1 MKQLF
6 AIIVF
11 SIAAT
16 AALFCAE
23 TTDTAAVHGAD
34 LSIRFF
40 ERTIYY
46 PGNSPAEPV
55 LVQVSLSNNTPQPL
69 RFKMADDHFY
79 SLDFSALTTRNLPLD
94 HTEVWLR
101 SRSSSRQI
109 YFREVSLEP
118 GESLSFTVDVK
129 DFLDIPT
136 PGMYILQC
144 HFYPELKR
152 LSDESEQRVS
162 SNKLTLEVKPSP
174 SAAAATILPVS
185 PESAQILRPE
195 PMPPD
200 QVLTY
205 ILTAR
210 QKSHWNQFFLYFDL
224 ERMLSRDP
232 ARKRRFRAE
241 SEDGR
246 LSMIEHYKLELS
258 QATIEKEIATIPVD
272 FRIEK
277 TMYTENEGTVTVIQW
292 FDYRTFREKKRFTY
306 YLSQHDGI
314 WRVYDYTVDNLGTE

>member
-23 TTDTAAVHGAD
+23 TADTAAVHGAD

-174 SAAAATILPVS
+174 PR
-185 PESAQILRPE
+185 RPQ
-195 PMPPD
+195 P
-200 QVLTY
+200 
-205 ILTAR
+205 
-210 QKSHWNQFFLYFDL
+210 FFPY
-224 ERMLSRDP
+224 RRK
-232 ARKRRFRAE
+232 ARKYSGPNPCRRTRC
-241 SEDGR
+241 
-246 LSMIEHYKLELS
+246 
-258 QATIEKEIATIPVD
+258 
-272 FRIEK
+272 
-277 TMYTENEGTVTVIQW
+277 
-292 FDYRTFREKKRFTY
+292 
-306 YLSQHDGI
+306 
-314 WRVYDYTVDNLGTE
+314 